1 MKYALVDEDIRPAA
15 VLERATRGR
24 IDLEFGG
31 EPTEEALI
39 AALDGKDVLF
49 ATSRLPVTGRVI
61 DATDLDLIAKIGT
74 GIDNVDLAAAREA
87 AVPVTYT
94 PGINAQ
100 PVAEHTVGLA
110 IAVARDIVG
119 NHGRLAEGHWRDE
132 ATLGTGVVGKS
143 VGIVGFGRIGR
154 RVAGLL
160 AGFNVDVLAHDP
172 YVLKQDTDVT
182 GAELTGLDDL
192 LDRSDVVTIN
202 AELTDETRGLIGRP
216 EFDRMKDSAVLVNTA
231 RGPIVS
237 EPALV
242 DALEAGEIAGAG
254 LDVFETEPL
263 PASSR
268 LHELDAV
275 VATPHVAAMTRE
287 CRVESIET
295 LASNALGLLAGER
308 VPDRFLAVEPDG

>member
-1 MKYALVDEDIRPAA
+1 MKYALVDDDIRPAA

-24 IDLEFGG
+24 IELEFGG

-119 NHGRLAEGHWRDE
+119 NHGRLAGGHWRDE

-216 EFDRMKDSAVLVNTA
+216 EFERMKDSAVLVNTA

-268 LHELDAV
+268 LHEFDAV